1 MVLFDTNAILR
12 YILQDNKEMADSV
25 ELQLSKEVAYILVE
39 VIAEVVYVLSK
50 VYSVERK
57 VIAQI
62 IMDITQT
69 NKISVINKTVVH
81 YALGI
86 FASSSLD
93 FVDCLLVAYAKEE
106 QYSIFT
112 FDKKLQ
118 KYLR

>member
-1 MVLFDTNAILR
+1 M
-12 YILQDNKEMADSV
+12 LQDNKEMADSV
-25 ELQLSKEVAYILVE
+25 ERQLSKEVAYILVE

-50 VYSVERK
+50 VYKVERK
-57 VIAQI
+57 LIAQI
-62 IMDITQT
+62 ITDITQT
-69 NKISVINKTVVH
+69 NKISVLNKNVVN

-106 QYSIFT
+106 QYAIFT

-118 KYLR
+118 KYLPS